1 MLATAPTLGLLLLA
15 HNLTL
20 SLSPAKDT
28 YDPRTWQTC
37 QVFTSLVDWY
47 EDNARALPW
56 REDGITPWAI
66 LVCEVMSQQTPV
78 SRVIPAWQA
87 WLEHWGTPEE
97 LANASTAEVVLA
109 WNRLG
114 YPRRALRLRECAAEI
129 CERHNGEVP
138 QSREELLALPGIGEY
153 TADAILTFAYHRHCV
168 LLDTNIRRVLARL
181 QGYAY
186 PPPSLRKSEREY
198 AATLV
203 PADDES
209 ASQWNG
215 AIMEL
220 GSLVCTASKPRCEVC
235 PLAPWCEWLKQG
247 KPENVQRKAPQGFK
261 GTHREARGKIM
272 AVLREAGRGG
282 SGAVTVRSL
291 RELSGLP
298 EERFEPALASLIDD
312 SFVEKASTGYRLP
325 R

>member
-1 MLATAPTLGLLLLA
+1 M
-15 HNLTL
+15 
-20 SLSPAKDT
+20 
-28 YDPRTWQTC
+28 
-37 QVFTSLVDWY
+37 FTSLIDWY
-47 EDNARALPW
+47 ADSARPLPW
-56 REDGITPWAI
+56 RDEGTSPWAI

-78 SRVIPAWQA
+78 ARVIPAWQA
-87 WLEHWGTPEE
+87 WMECWATPEE

-186 PPPSLRKSEREY
+186 PPTSPRKSEREY

-203 PADDES
+203 PSDDES

-312 SFVEKASTGYRLP
+312 SLVEKASKGYRLP
-325 R
+325 Q

>member
-1 MLATAPTLGLLLLA
+1 
-15 HNLTL
+15 
-20 SLSPAKDT
+20 
-28 YDPRTWQTC
+28 
-37 QVFTSLVDWY
+37 
-47 EDNARALPW
+47 
-56 REDGITPWAI
+56 
-66 LVCEVMSQQTPV
+66 MSQQTPV

-87 WLEHWGTPEE
+87 WMERWETPKA
-97 LANASTAEVVLA
+97 LAGASTAEVLLA

-114 YPRRALRLRECAAEI
+114 YPRRALRLRECAIAL
-129 CERHNGEVP
+129 CERHGGDVP

-181 QGYAY
+181 QGHAY

-198 AATLV
+198 AASLV
-203 PADDES
+203 PSDNES

-220 GSLVCTASKPRCEVC
+220 GSLVCTASKPRCGEC
-235 PLAPWCEWLKQG
+235 PLSPWCAWLKQG
-247 KPENVQRKAPQGFK
+247 KPENVQRKASQGFK

-272 AVLREAGRGG
+272 AVLREAGRSG

-298 EERFEPALASLIDD
+298 EERFSPALSSLITDAL
-312 SFVEKASTGYRLP
+312 VEKTSKGYRLP
-325 R
+325 H

>member
-1 MLATAPTLGLLLLA
+1 M
-15 HNLTL
+15 
-20 SLSPAKDT
+20 
-28 YDPRTWQTC
+28 
-37 QVFTSLVDWY
+37 FTSLVDWY

-87 WLEHWGTPEE
+87 WLERWGTPEE
-97 LANASTAEVVLA
+97 LANASTAEVLLA

-129 CERHNGEVP
+129 CERHGGNVP

-220 GSLVCTASKPRCEVC
+220 GSLVCTASKPRCDAC
-235 PLAPWCEWLKQG
+235 PLAPWCKWLEQG
-247 KPENVQRKAPQGFK
+247 KPENAQRKPAQGYK
-261 GTHREARGKIM
+261 GTRREARGKIM
-272 AVLREAGRGG
+272 AVLRET
-282 SGAVTVRSL
+282 STPVAVEML
-291 RELSGLP
+291 REESGLP
-298 EERFEPALASLIDD
+298 EERFGPALSSLLAD
-312 SFVEKASTGYRLP
+312 SLVEKTSTGYRLP
-325 R
+325 G